1 MKLSEKVKF
10 EDGKLLVQQTHDFT
24 PVAELSKAMQSA
36 GIGTTGDNRLIANIP
51 MKVWAMWAKKH
62 GVRADDHGAMR
73 EVVHK
78 ELMNPDNAHFRVW
91 NGNLGRFKA
100 K

>member
-1 MKLSEKVKF
+1 MKLSERMTV

-24 PVAELSKAMQSA
+24 PIVEKSKAMQSA
-36 GIGTTGDNRLIANIP
+36 EAWNLGESRLVANIP
-51 MKVWAMWAKKH
+51 MKMWAEWAKKH

-78 ELMNPDNAHFRVW
+78 DLMNPDNSQFRVW
-91 NGNLGRFKA
+91 DGNLGRYKA

>member
-1 MKLSEKVKF
+1 MKLW
-10 EDGKLLVQQTHDFT
+10 
-24 PVAELSKAMQSA
+24 AE
-36 GIGTTGDNRLIANIP
+36 
-51 MKVWAMWAKKH
+51 WAKKH
-62 GVRADDHGAMR
+62 GVRADDHGAMK

-78 ELMNPDNAHFRVW
+78 ELMNSDNAHFRVW

>member
-1 MKLSEKVKF
+1 MKLSEQVTEQDGRLIVK
-10 EDGKLLVQQTHDFT
+10 QTHDWT
-24 PVAELSKAMQSA
+24 PIAEKSKAMQSSEA
-36 GIGTTGDNRLIANIP
+36 WNMGESRLVANIP
-51 MKVWAMWAKKH
+51 MKLWAEWAKSH
-62 GVRADDHGAMR
+62 GVRADDHGAMK

>member
-1 MKLSEKVKF
+1 MKLSERMTV

-24 PVAELSKAMQSA
+24 PVAEKSKAMQAA
-36 GIGTTGDNRLIANIP
+36 GLDRIGESRLVANIP
-51 MKVWAMWAKKH
+51 MKLWAEWAKKH

-78 ELMNPDNAHFRVW
+78 ELMDPDNAHFRVW

-100 K
+100 T

>member
-1 MKLSEKVKF
+1 
-10 EDGKLLVQQTHDFT
+10 
-24 PVAELSKAMQSA
+24 
-36 GIGTTGDNRLIANIP
+36 
-51 MKVWAMWAKKH
+51 
-62 GVRADDHGAMR
+62 
-73 EVVHK
+73 VHK

>member
-1 MKLSEKVKF
+1 MKLSEQMTV
-10 EDGKLLVQQTHDFT
+10 EDGKLLVKQTHDFT
-24 PVAELSKAMQSA
+24 PVAELSKRMQANKDWHFGES
-36 GIGTTGDNRLIANIP
+36 RLVANVP

-91 NGNLGRFKA
+91 DGNLGRFKA

>member
-1 MKLSEKVKF
+1 MKLSEQMTV
-10 EDGKLLVQQTHDFT
+10 EDGKLLIKQIHDFT
-24 PVAELSKAMQSA
+24 PVAELSKAQQSS
-36 GIGTTGDNRLIANIP
+36 GDWHLGESRLLANLP
-51 MKVWAMWAKKH
+51 MKLWAEWAKKH

-91 NGNLGRFKA
+91 NGNLGRFKG

>member
-1 MKLSEKVKF
+1 MKLSEKLTV
-10 EDGKLLVQQTHDFT
+10 EDGKVIVQQTHDWT
-24 PVAELSKAMQSA
+24 PIAERSKAMQSA
-36 GIGTTGDNRLIANIP
+36 GMDQMGESRLVANIP
-51 MKVWAMWAKKH
+51 MKLWAEWAKKH
-62 GVRADDHGAMR
+62 GVRVDDHAAMR
-73 EVVHK
+73 EVLHK

>member
-1 MKLSEKVKF
+1 MKLSETMTFEEGKVI
-10 EDGKLLVQQTHDFT
+10 VQQTHDFT
-24 PVAELSKAMQSA
+24 PIAEKSKAMQSA
-36 GIGTTGDNRLIANIP
+36 GLDQMGESRLVANIP
-51 MKVWAMWAKKH
+51 VKMWAEWAKKH
-62 GVRADDHGAMR
+62 GVRTDDHGAMK

-91 NGNLGRFKA
+91 NGNLGRFTA

>member
-1 MKLSEKVKF
+1 MKLSEKMTV
-10 EDGKLLVQQTHDFT
+10 EDGKLMVQQTHDWT
-24 PVAELSKAMQSA
+24 PIAEKSKALQNA
-36 GIGTTGDNRLIANIP
+36 GAWEFGESRLVANIP
-51 MKVWAMWAKKH
+51 LKMWTEWAKKH

-78 ELMNPDNAHFRVW
+78 ELMNPDNAAFRVW
-91 NGNLGRFKA
+91 DGNLGRFKE

>member
-1 MKLSEKVKF
+1 MKLSERMTV

-24 PVAELSKAMQSA
+24 PIAEKSKALQSA
-36 GIGTTGDNRLIANIP
+36 EAWNMGESRLVANIP
-51 MKVWAMWAKKH
+51 LKMWAEWAKKH
-62 GVRADDHGAMR
+62 GVRVDDHGAMK

-91 NGNLGRFKA
+91 NGNLGRFQA

>member
-1 MKLSEKVKF
+1 MKLSERMTV
-10 EDGKLLVQQTHDFT
+10 EDGTLHIQQTHDFT
-24 PVAELSKAMQSA
+24 PVAEKSKAMQSA
-36 GIGTTGDNRLIANIP
+36 GMWNLGESRLVANIP
-51 MKVWAMWAKKH
+51 MKLWAEWAKKH
-62 GVRADDHGAMR
+62 GVRADDHGAMK

-78 ELMNPDNAHFRVW
+78 ELMNSDNAHFRVW

>member
-1 MKLSEKVKF
+1 MKLSEQVTEQDGRLIVK
-10 EDGKLLVQQTHDFT
+10 QTHDWT
-24 PVAELSKAMQSA
+24 PVAELSKKMQAAEAWTMGESK
-36 GIGTTGDNRLIANIP
+36 LLANIP
-51 MKVWAMWAKKH
+51 LKMWAEWAKKH
-62 GVRADDHGAMR
+62 GVRADDHGAMK